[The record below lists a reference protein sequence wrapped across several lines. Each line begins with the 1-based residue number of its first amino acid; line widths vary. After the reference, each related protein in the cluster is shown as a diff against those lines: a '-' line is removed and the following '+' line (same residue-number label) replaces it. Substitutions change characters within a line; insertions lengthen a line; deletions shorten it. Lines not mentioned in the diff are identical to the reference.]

1 MDEFSLLFL
10 ISKCVL
16 TGIWWEKTEHLR
28 NLFDREWRERNRFG
42 LGSEEEAGCKRKEST
57 GKGCWGKNWG
67 SPSSSNMSFLVA
79 SKCSTTC
86 STRKLSWAGEMVQW
100 EKALASKLDDL
111 SLVLRARTMEG
122 EKRHPQS
129 ALCLSHA
136 HHGIPNTCQIKKCKK
151 NYLRKKKKE
160 SSHRVLITHKTRCSL
175 HLIYFSCFKPRTSA
189 FGKGWKIMKP
199 LFLHSQLKRK

>member
-1 MDEFSLLFL
+1 MGRHTKYTNVFNT
-10 ISKCVL
+10 I
-16 TGIWWEKTEHLR
+16 
-28 NLFDREWRERNRFG
+28 
-42 LGSEEEAGCKRKEST
+42 AQY
-57 GKGCWGKNWG
+57 
-67 SPSSSNMSFLVA
+67 A
-79 SKCSTTC
+79 
-86 STRKLSWAGEMVQW
+86 
-100 EKALASKLDDL
+100 KALASKLDDL

-189 FGKGWKIMKP
+189 FGKG
-199 LFLHSQLKRK
+199 